1 MFATI
6 EGIVRNSTGSG
17 VVSNDVLSPESTEQ
31 EPQYDPYDYH
41 VHNYDNCK
49 WGFLLMNRYAKA
61 SFRIKGS
68 KINTCMYSPILH
80 FRTCL
85 GLFRMQRLI
94 TQPCA
99 ALKRAT

>member
-17 VVSNDVLSPESTEQ
+17 VVSNDVLSPESTAQ

-49 WGFLLMNRYAKA
+49 WGFLLMNRYVRAT
-61 SFRIKGS
+61 FHILGIR
-68 KINTCMYSPILH
+68 MYFTVLR
-80 FRTCL
+80 FRTGL
-85 GLFRMQRLI
+85 GLFRMPRLI
-94 TQPCA
+94 TQLCA
-99 ALKRAT
+99 ASKRAI